1 MMKAGGTIDPKRII
15 ALFELANTTMAE
27 AEYTRGLIQ
36 SQGFSGVMFWRN
48 YAKVG
53 GDCGTETNRKIACIV
68 FGRCS

>member
-1 MMKAGGTIDPKRII
+1 M

-48 YAKVG
+48 YAKPG
-53 GDCGTETNRKIACIV
+53 GDCGTETNRKIACVV
-68 FGRCS
+68 FGRCQK